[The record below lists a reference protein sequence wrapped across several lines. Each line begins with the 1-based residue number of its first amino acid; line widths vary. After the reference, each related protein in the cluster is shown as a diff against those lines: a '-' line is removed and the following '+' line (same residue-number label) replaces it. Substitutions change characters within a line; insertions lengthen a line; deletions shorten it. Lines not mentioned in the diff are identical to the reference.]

1 MDALLETFDT
11 FIDDLIS
18 SDTDLLKGELDFLI
32 VQHLFK
38 SIDLDCLESFD
49 KDNIAA

>member
-1 MDALLETFDT
+1 MDPLLETFDT

-38 SIDLDCLESFD
+38 SIDLDSLESFD